1 VDDSG
6 GTVLLVG
13 VIFLV
18 IGAVMIGLA
27 IFVFNR
33 TRRFLRTALDAT
45 GTILELRESSGSE
58 GGTVYSAVVAF
69 QTTCGR
75 SIRWEESMASN
86 PPAGQPGEQLVM
98 KYDPANP
105 QKARIAKATRMWF
118 MPMLFGGLGLLFLGL
133 GVVLTIAGALA
144 R

>member
-1 VDDSG
+1 MNDSG

-27 IFVFNR
+27 IFFFSR
-33 TRRFLRTALDAT
+33 TRRFLRSALDAT
-45 GTILELRESSGSE
+45 GTILELRESSGSD
-58 GGTVYSAVVAF
+58 GGTVYSAVVEF
-69 QTTCGR
+69 PTTDGR
-75 SIRWEESMASN
+75 RIRWEESMASN

-105 QKARIAKATRMWF
+105 QKARIAKATRMLF